1 MRPFVAGTERDL
13 ASAVA
18 EWAVSLRERI
28 PAAEKAGEIPRDVI
42 REVGRLGVLGM
53 TVPEPLGGL
62 GASTVAFALVLEEL
76 AAAWPSLAVAVAV
89 NTGIVDGTLVRHGTP
104 EQLRRWLPRLIDG
117 SGLGAFALTEPSS
130 GSDAASLRATA
141 IRDGDGWRL
150 NGRKQFIT
158 NARYAPLAIVFARVA
173 EELGGPR
180 GAEPPGSAKP
190 PSTHTGIT
198 AFAVPL
204 DAPGVVIGTAE
215 RKLGLLASDTSALVL
230 DGVRVDRD
238 AVVGEVGKGF
248 ALALAALDG
257 GRVGIAAQSV
267 GIARAAIAIARDYAK
282 QRTQF
287 GRPIVDFEGVRFPL
301 ARSEGEIAAAR
312 LLFLRA
318 AWLKDHGRPFTREAA
333 MAKLYATEMAQRAT
347 HAAVQT
353 LGGYGY
359 IREYAVERYARDGR
373 ATTIYEGTSE
383 IQRLVIARSLLLG
396 VA

>member
-42 REVGRLGVLGM
+42 RELGRLGVLGM
-53 TVPEPLGGL
+53 TVPESLGGL

-130 GSDAASLRATA
+130 GSDAAALQATA

-158 NARYAPLAIVFARVA
+158 NARYAPLAIVFARVGETDPA
-173 EELGGPR
+173 R
-180 GAEPPGSAKP
+180 AHA
-190 PSTHTGIT
+190 GIT

-282 QRTQF
+282 HRTQF

-333 MAKLYATEMAQRAT
+333 MAKLYASEMAQRAT

-359 IREYAVERYARDGR
+359 MREYAVERYARDGR

-383 IQRLVIARSLLLG
+383 IQRLVIARSLLLELHAG
-396 VA
+396 